1 MNLHYTCTSLHKVAK
16 YNLMQSLLTLTK
28 ANVIMDIEQFVKKH
42 KPRMRTS
49 KLDKYVQ
56 EIKTLKDQK
65 FTDEQI
71 REWLAT
77 NEIQVSREAVRQFVK
92 KVSKDGPVTVES
104 LVPNRSDSEPNEV
117 PRTLISNESQADKL
131 RRKLAEQ
138 QSEADKTRFKHDK
151 SGNTN

>member
-1 MNLHYTCTSLHKVAK
+1 
-16 YNLMQSLLTLTK
+16 
-28 ANVIMDIEQFVKKH
+28 
-42 KPRMRTS
+42 MRTS

-77 NEIQVSREAVRQFVK
+77 NEIQVSREAVRQFLK
-92 KVSKDGPVTVES
+92 KVSKNISITVEPPVPS
-104 LVPNRSDSEPNEV
+104 LNEPRPNEV
-117 PRTLISNESQADKL
+117 PRTPIIGESQAEKL

-138 QSEADKTRFKHDK
+138 QSDADKTRFKHDK

>member
-1 MNLHYTCTSLHKVAK
+1 LHKVAK
-16 YNLMQSLLTLTK
+16 YNLQERPLTLTK

-49 KLDKYVQ
+49 KLDKYAQ
-56 EIKTLKDQK
+56 EIKTLKDRK

-77 NEIQVSREAVRQFVK
+77 NEIHVSREAVRQFVK
-92 KVSKDGPVTVES
+92 KVSKNVQVTFEPVA
-104 LVPNRSDSEPNEV
+104 PNQSEPEPNEI
-117 PRTLISNESQADKL
+117 PRTPISSESQAEKL

-138 QSEADKTRFKHDK
+138 QSDADKTRFKHDK

>member
-1 MNLHYTCTSLHKVAK
+1 LHKVAK
-16 YNLMQSLLTLTK
+16 YNLQERPFTLTK

-49 KLDKYVQ
+49 KLDKYAQ
-56 EIKTLKDQK
+56 EIKTLKDRK

-77 NEIQVSREAVRQFVK
+77 NGIQVSREAVRQFVK
-92 KVSKDGPVTVES
+92 KVSKNVQVTFEPVA
-104 LVPNRSDSEPNEV
+104 PNQSEPEPNEI
-117 PRTLISNESQADKL
+117 PRTKISSESQAEKL

-138 QSEADKTRFKHDK
+138 QNDADKTRFKHDK